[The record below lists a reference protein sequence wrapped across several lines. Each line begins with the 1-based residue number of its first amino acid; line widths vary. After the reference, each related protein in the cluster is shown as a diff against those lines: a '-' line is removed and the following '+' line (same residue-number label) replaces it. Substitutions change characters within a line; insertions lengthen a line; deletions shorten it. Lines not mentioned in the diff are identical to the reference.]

1 MKILRSLGSGFF
13 VLVLLGSGCST
24 VPPYTPGEVPTA
36 AQLEQMTPED
46 IHANMQTMLE
56 KDPPKSLSEDERYQE
71 LMHSINLMKAGRI
84 ERFADF
90 QGMNAFSADGSAKIV
105 KNDMHYQVVFSEDFS
120 VAAGPRLVVSA
131 SNGLSPSDK
140 KALEQNG
147 AVRLGELKA
156 SSGIQTYDLPEGFD
170 INQTKSIVI
179 FSEPFQTV
187 FAVANI
193 Q

>member
-1 MKILRSLGSGFF
+1 M
-13 VLVLLGSGCST
+13 
-24 VPPYTPGEVPTA
+24 PPYTPGEVPTA